1 MSAAFMLSFDG
12 GECLPPWCDVSL
24 LKGSGQVRVIRR
36 HPAEFK
42 KSFRFLRSVLKQQS
56 DAQIN
61 IETGFCSL

>member
-1 MSAAFMLSFDG
+1 MSAAFMLSFDR

-42 KSFRFLRSVLKQQS
+42 KSFRFLRSVLERS
-56 DAQIN
+56 DARVD